1 VSIVKHPWA
10 VKEVERLAKLLDK
23 GYSIPNASKAL
34 GRSFASVHSKMQ
46 NLGLHVKP
54 PKDPVAQRVE
64 REEVSRTKKETNEL
78 VSEVRRL
85 RELVEVQSKIAAQPL
100 PKIKRVELASGVRE
114 ATAVAM
120 LSDLHVEERVL
131 KGDTPIGNVYNLS
144 IAETRLGRAFSGVE
158 WLINHHSSDWKIR
171 NLVLWF
177 GGDMMSGQI
186 HEENLETS
194 DGTPIETL
202 LWLYPRLVAG
212 VRQLLSGLDLT
223 SLQLIC
229 SYGNHGRDTKKCRFA
244 KGAGHSYEWGM
255 YQRLAHDLA
264 DDKRVQVLADP
275 SEHQYTTVYDWDLHF
290 HHGHRINYGGGVGG
304 IMIPINKAVSQWD
317 KVRHCDFHHF
327 GHFHQYF
334 DHGNV
339 TGNGSLIGYNSYA
352 MGIKASPE
360 PPQQAFYLLD
370 SKRAKCCMSPIW
382 VSE

>member
-1 VSIVKHPWA
+1 MKHPW
-10 VKEVERLAKLLDK
+10 KLTEVARLVKLLDR
-23 GYSIPNASKAL
+23 GASIPSAAKAL
-34 GRSFASVHSKMQ
+34 GRTIASVHSKMQ
-46 NLGLHVKP
+46 SLHLHVKP
-54 PKDPVAQRVE
+54 PPDPVARQVQKE
-64 REEVSRTKKETNEL
+64 QDTRTKRETKDL

-85 RELVEVQSKIAAQPL
+85 RELVDVQSKIATKPL
-100 PKIKRVELASGVRE
+100 PAIKRVELASGMRE
-114 ATAVAM
+114 ATAVAL
-120 LSDLHVEERVL
+120 LSDLHVEEKVH
-131 KGDTPIGNVYNLS
+131 KQDTPIGNVYDLG
-144 IAETRLGRAFSGVE
+144 IAETRLGRAFTGIE
-158 WLINHHSSDWKIR
+158 WLINHHSQAWKIR

-212 VRQLLSGLDLT
+212 VRQLLSELDLD
-223 SLQLIC
+223 LQLIC
-229 SYGNHGRDTKKCRFA
+229 SYGNHGRDTKTCRFA

-255 YQRLAHDLA
+255 YQRLAHDFQ
-264 DDKRVQVLADP
+264 DDKRVKVLADP

-317 KVRHCDFHHF
+317 KVRRCDFHNF